1 MFKIILKDKTFTI
14 PKENLVFFVRSLQ
27 RAGEVKDTAQ
37 AIKYLENKKVV
48 VEEI

>member
-1 MFKIILKDKTFTI
+1 MYRIKLKDKTFTI
-14 PKENLVFFVRSLQ
+14 PKENLVFFVRNLQ

-37 AIKYLENKKVV
+37 AIKYLESKNVE